1 MWILVSDNGY
11 FFMWNEIFD
20 GISKQRTSAQI
31 PIKQHT
37 KLKMARRKSLQT
49 MSEQPKF
56 AAKAVA
62 NEMWCLKTMYRPA
75 LTGGASIFDM
85 MIVFSNLLLK
95 KITCYVTDQPSTTQS
110 RFSKICPK
118 FQVAVLIFLR
128 LMSCK
133 MRIEQ
138 KLCKEKKIQL

>member
-1 MWILVSDNGY
+1 
-11 FFMWNEIFD
+11 
-20 GISKQRTSAQI
+20 
-31 PIKQHT
+31 
-37 KLKMARRKSLQT
+37 
-49 MSEQPKF
+49 
-56 AAKAVA
+56 
-62 NEMWCLKTMYRPA
+62 MYRPA